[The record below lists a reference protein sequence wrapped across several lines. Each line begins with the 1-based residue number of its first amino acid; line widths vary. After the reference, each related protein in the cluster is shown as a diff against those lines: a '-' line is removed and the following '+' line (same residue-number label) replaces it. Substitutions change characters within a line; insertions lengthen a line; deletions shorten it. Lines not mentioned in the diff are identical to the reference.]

1 MNKKVVEAEAF
12 MDQLEL
18 VYNIEITFYRLMKA
32 KQDVIATSQA
42 VERLAEGVRSAQA
55 FLMDNWC
62 LMWMCSRPRWTW
74 RMPLRTWALQKTM

>member
-55 FLMDNWC
+55 FFDGQLVPYVDV
-62 LMWMCSRPRWTW
+62 
-74 RMPLRTWALQKTM
+74 LQAQVDLADAIENLGIAKTM

>member
-1 MNKKVVEAEAF
+1 MVEAEAF

-55 FLMDNWC
+55 FFDGQLVPYVDV
-62 LMWMCSRPRWTW
+62 
-74 RMPLRTWALQKTM
+74 LQAQVDLADAIENLGIAKTM